1 MRGDGRELRFS
12 RRQRRAR
19 ACAAPGGGTAVE
31 TGTAAGAD
39 PQVQVPIRD
48 EEGTLDPAFVERVSA
63 ALDGHDTE
71 TLRKLVGDL
80 HESDLGDV
88 LQALEP
94 EHRERLVRLMGHDFD
109 WVALTEVDD
118 TVRSE
123 ILESIPNEQITE
135 VVRELDP
142 DDAVEIIAD
151 LDEEDREE
159 VLAGLPLAERIA
171 LERSLDYPEE
181 SAGRRMTTKFIAVPP
196 FWTVGQTIDFMREDE
211 RLPDAFTEL
220 YVVDPRFRFLGT
232 VPLDRLLRS
241 KRPAKIEEIMGEAAH
256 SVQATDD
263 QEDVARLFER
273 YNLLSVGVVDE
284 SGRLAGVITVD
295 DIVDIIEEE
304 ADEDIK
310 RLAGVG
316 DEEISEGVFSVVR
329 LRSSWLL
336 VNLVT
341 AFLSASVIALFES
354 TIERIAILAMLFPI
368 VAGLGGNAGTQTL
381 TVTVRAIATQ
391 QLNPANAWR
400 LIGREVLVG
409 ICNGLLL
416 GCVTGL
422 IVAFLFGRPELGFVI
437 AGGMLANQTVAA
449 LVGITVPIVLERLE
463 VDPAVASS
471 IFVTAMTDATGFF
484 AFLGLATLL
493 LV

>member
-1 MRGDGRELRFS
+1 VGKDWLLAEETATRPE
-12 RRQRRAR
+12 
-19 ACAAPGGGTAVE
+19 PNGT
-31 TGTAAGAD
+31 
-39 PQVQVPIRD
+39 PLRD
-48 EEGTLDPAFVERVSA
+48 EEGAVRPVFVERVGQAISRH
-63 ALDGHDTE
+63 DGEH
-71 TLRKLVGDL
+71 LRSLVADL
-80 HESDLGDV
+80 HEADLGAL

-94 EHRERLVRLMGHDFD
+94 EQRDQLIRLMGNDFD

-123 ILESIPNEQITE
+123 ILESIPNEQIAE
-135 VVRELDP
+135 VVRELDS

-151 LDEEDREE
+151 LDQEDRDE
-159 VLAGLPLAERIA
+159 VLAGLPYAERIT
-171 LERSLDYPEE
+171 LERRLDYPDE
-181 SAGRRMTTKFIAVPP
+181 SAGRRMTSQFIAVPP
-196 FWTVGQTIDFMREDE
+196 FWTVGQTIDFMREE
-211 RLPDAFTEL
+211 PRLPDQFTEL
-220 YVVDPRFRFLGT
+220 FVVDPSFHFLGT

-241 KRPAKIEEIMGEAAH
+241 KRPTQIEEIISEAKH
-256 SVQATDD
+256 SVEADDD

-273 YNLLSVGVVDE
+273 YNLLAVGVVDE
-284 SGRLAGVITVD
+284 SGRLVGVITID

-316 DEEISEGVFSVVR
+316 DEEISEGVFTVVR

-341 AFLSASVIALFES
+341 AFLSASVISLFQG

-381 TVTVRAIATQ
+381 TVTVRALATQ
-391 QLNPANAWR
+391 QLNPSNTWR
-400 LIGREVLVG
+400 LIGREALVG
-409 ICNGLLL
+409 ICNGVVL
-416 GCVTGL
+416 GCITGVLVGL
-422 IVAFLFGRPELGFVI
+422 IFSRPELGLVI
-437 AGGMLANQTVAA
+437 AGGMLANQSVAA
-449 LVGITVPIVLERLE
+449 LVGIIIPLALDRLGI
-463 VDPAVASS
+463 DPAIASS

-493 LV
+493 LT

>member
-1 MRGDGRELRFS
+1 
-12 RRQRRAR
+12 
-19 ACAAPGGGTAVE
+19 VE
-31 TGTAAGAD
+31 TDTATPPESVA
-39 PQVQVPIRD
+39 PPPVRD
-48 EEGTLDPAFVERVSA
+48 DEGTLRHDFVERVSA
-63 ALDGHDTE
+63 AIGGRDGE
-71 TLRKLVGDL
+71 TLRRLVGDL

-94 EHRERLVRLMGHDFD
+94 EQRDQLVRLMGNDFD
-109 WVALTEVDD
+109 WVALTEIDE
-118 TVRSE
+118 TVRNE

-135 VVRELDP
+135 VVRDLDP
-142 DDAVEIIAD
+142 DDAVEIIAN

-159 VLAGLPLAERIA
+159 VLARLPIAERIA
-171 LERSLDYPEE
+171 LERSLDYPED

-196 FWTVGQTIDFMREDE
+196 FWTVGQTIDFMREDS
-211 RLPDAFTEL
+211 RLPDQFTEL
-220 YVVDPRFRFLGT
+220 YVVDPRFCFLGT
-232 VPLDRLLRS
+232 VPLDRLLRA
-241 KRPAKIEEIMGEAAH
+241 KRPTRIEAIMGEAAH
-256 SVQATDD
+256 SVEATDD

-273 YNLLSVGVVDE
+273 YNLLSVGVVDA
-284 SGRLAGVITVD
+284 SGRLVGVITVD

-316 DEEISEGVFSVVR
+316 DEEISEGVLSIVR

-341 AFLSASVIALFES
+341 AFLSASVIALFEP

-391 QLNPANAWR
+391 QIGAGNAWR
-400 LIGREVLVG
+400 LVGREVLVG
-409 ICNGLLL
+409 ISNGILL
-416 GCVTGL
+416 GCVTGV
-422 IVAFLFGRPELGFVI
+422 IVALIFGRPELGLVI

-449 LVGITVPIVLERLE
+449 LVGIVVPLTLDKLGI
-463 VDPAVASS
+463 DPAVASS
-471 IFVTAMTDATGFF
+471 IFVTATTDATGFF
-484 AFLGLATLL
+484 AFLGLATWLL
-493 LV
+493 T